1 MIQSIVG
8 SEFPKIVIPKI
19 DAAKKS
25 IKIVVF
31 DWRWYPSDASNPVQ
45 LFNQSLVRASRRGVG
60 ISALA
65 NNDNIVATLKAVGID
80 AKKVFTKNLVHA
92 KLMIIDDLVV
102 VIGSHNYTQNAFTMN
117 HEISVTYEDAE
128 SAKELTIFFN
138 SLWQL

>member
-1 MIQSIVG
+1 MQTIKG
-8 SEFPKIVIPKI
+8 SDFPKIVIPKI
-19 DAAKKS
+19 NEAKKS

-45 LFNQSLVRASRRGVG
+45 LFNQSLVRAVRRGVSV
-60 ISALA
+60 SALA
-65 NNDNIVATLKAVGID
+65 NNDSIVATLKAVGID

-92 KLMIIDDLVV
+92 KLMIIDDLCV

-117 HEISVTYEDAE
+117 HEVSVVFDDVET
-128 SAKELTIFFN
+128 AKELITFFT